1 MSRLKYWYKKPSDKT
16 VYMLRN
22 KYLHL
27 RVLII
32 DEISMIGRRTFGHF
46 YLSLKA
52 VIQNSLPFG
61 GFLCRRGLFLQLSP
75 VNQKVYSVDGC

>member
-1 MSRLKYWYKKPSDKT
+1 MSRLRYWCKKPSDKT
-16 VYMLRN
+16 VYMLSN

-32 DEISMIGRRTFGHF
+32 DEISMIGRRTLGHF
-46 YLSLKA
+46 YLALKA

-61 GFLCRRGLFLQLSP
+61 GVSML
-75 VNQKVYSVDGC
+75 